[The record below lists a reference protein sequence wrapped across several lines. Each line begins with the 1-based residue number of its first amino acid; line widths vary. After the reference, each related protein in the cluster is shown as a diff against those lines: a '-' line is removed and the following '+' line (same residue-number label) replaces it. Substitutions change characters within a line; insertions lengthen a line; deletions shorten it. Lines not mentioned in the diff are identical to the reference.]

1 MQQSLW
7 FLLMALVQG
16 QDGVSPTGSTTNP
29 FAGYNCPSSCVRP
42 KCSCASPN
50 APVANPPQFFVLT
63 FDDAVQ
69 DSLIPTAKALFGNR
83 KNPNGC
89 PVGATWYAQVLYSN
103 PYTMTQWYAQ
113 GNEIGDHSVTHS
125 SPFAGSYAEIEGMR
139 AWATTF
145 AGIPRGKIQGV
156 RFPFRNY
163 SQAAIEQVAAMGFTY
178 DSSMAASGA
187 DSTWPYTLDYGVVTE
202 CGGQYDLCG
211 KKINAPGFWELP
223 MYSTQGPEGPHLM
236 DPYNDYDI
244 TNPIKPSVAASTLLA
259 NFQTHYTGNRAPF
272 GLYVHPLWLGP
283 AIPPSIPDGA
293 AKLAAMNGM
302 IDSIMKNP
310 DVWMVTGS
318 QVIEYMKNPVPASEL
333 GKQPYMQCYNKPTA
347 SICNGASDATFA
359 QTCGLPS
366 GSFQTCYN
374 CPTDTPS
381 LKTPVPPLAN
391 TKRCAVPDTCDMIYW
406 DPVGCKCTCIA
417 TTQNSTYCAAWP
429 NSRMDNTQAIQAQ
442 LDAAAKNP
450 PNSGQGSPA
459 SPATGGSSNGT
470 SGGASVPFVSLGL
483 AMVVAMPLFF

>member
-1 MQQSLW
+1 
-7 FLLMALVQG
+7 MALVQG

-318 QVIEYMKNPVPASEL
+318 Q
-333 GKQPYMQCYNKPTA
+333 
-347 SICNGASDATFA
+347 
-359 QTCGLPS
+359 TC
-366 GSFQTCYN
+366 FN
-374 CPTDTPS
+374 CPTEAPS
-381 LKTPVPPLAN
+381 LTNPIPSLASKT
-391 TKRCAVPDTCDMIYW
+391 RCAVPDTCDMIYW
-406 DPVGCKCTCIA
+406 DPVGCKCTCTA
-417 TTQNSTYCAAWP
+417 TTNDAAFCAAYKDTSRPINLDP
-429 NSRMDNTQAIQAQ
+429 NS
-442 LDAAAKNP
+442 LS
-450 PNSGQGSPA
+450 NSVG
-459 SPATGGSSNGT
+459 SNGT
-470 SGGASVPFVSLGL
+470 TTGGGSGSSGSGKSAAGSLSLSLFSVLL
-483 AMVVAMPLFF
+483 AVVVGFAHIM